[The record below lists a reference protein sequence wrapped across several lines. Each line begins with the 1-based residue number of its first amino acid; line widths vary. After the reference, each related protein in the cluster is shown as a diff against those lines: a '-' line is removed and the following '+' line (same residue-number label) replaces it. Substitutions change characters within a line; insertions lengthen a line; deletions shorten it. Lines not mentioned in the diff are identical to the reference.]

1 MLAGKLK
8 ELVAV
13 AVFLVVAKS
22 VVFGQMRVG
31 TFIGSMKESRSIVYA
46 CRPFAFGVAHMRSCK
61 GEFCVTGSLHGQ
73 SERVSLACFAS

>member
-31 TFIGSMKESRSIVYA
+31 TFIGSIKETLD
-46 CRPFAFGVAHMRSCK
+46 C
-61 GEFCVTGSLHGQ
+61 L
-73 SERVSLACFAS
+73 RVSSFRIRRCTYAKL

>member
-13 AVFLVVAKS
+13 AVFVVVAKG

-31 TFIGSMKESRSIVYA
+31 T
-46 CRPFAFGVAHMRSCK
+46 
-61 GEFCVTGSLHGQ
+61 L
-73 SERVSLACFAS
+73 